1 MLGMRLIRDITY
13 CWYDHC
19 PLTNCERHLAQI
31 NYVRGISKIY
41 SAADFHQNCVAYNT
55 YVEFGEEAGIA
66 AAERGETGEWMPE
79 GMKWREQ

>member
-1 MLGMRLIRDITY
+1 MIRDITY
-13 CWYDHC
+13 CWYGHC

-31 NYVRGISKIY
+31 QYIKGTKIY

-66 AAERGETGEWMPE
+66 AAERGETGEWRKSNE
-79 GMKWREQ
+79 IN